1 METSR
6 ITIGIFEEKIQDEN
20 HNEKLGDTKEKI
32 NMIESIKIMK
42 INIENEDYKKI
53 YDYEKDDEIENGK
66 DDKEERF
73 NCDFEGCKY
82 SYISKKSFL
91 LHFKTHF
98 TDSTCKKCGKTF
110 SFKGNLNK
118 TFINP

>member
-1 METSR
+1 MLVFMKYVKLFACRWLYFSHQSQTSSQ
-6 ITIGIFEEKIQDEN
+6 ITSFQMWFLCFKQF
-20 HNEKLGDTKEKI
+20 
-32 NMIESIKIMK
+32 
-42 INIENEDYKKI
+42 YCFKI
-53 YDYEKDDEIENGK
+53 YDCEKDDGIENGK

-98 TDSTCKKCGKTF
+98 TDSTCKKCGKTLAQT
-110 SFKGNLNK
+110 NQQV
-118 TFINP
+118 